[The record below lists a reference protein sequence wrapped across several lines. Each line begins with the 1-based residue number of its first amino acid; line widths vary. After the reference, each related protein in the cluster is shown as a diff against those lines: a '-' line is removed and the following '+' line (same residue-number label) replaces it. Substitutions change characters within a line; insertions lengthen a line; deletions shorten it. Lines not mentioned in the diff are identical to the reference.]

1 MLIYVKT
8 PNNKTLTLKV
18 ATEDDISYVK
28 AKIQAKE
35 GIPPKKQAL
44 LYRNTHLQNDKD
56 LADYNIQHGAILEL
70 RNGMQISVKTPRGQT
85 IELEVLPE
93 DTIDTIKAKI
103 QHREGIPPM

>member
-44 LYRNTHLQNDKD
+44 LYRNTHL
-56 LADYNIQHGAILEL
+56 
-70 RNGMQISVKTPRGQT
+70 
-85 IELEVLPE
+85 
-93 DTIDTIKAKI
+93 
-103 QHREGIPPM
+103 